1 MWGTLEGIGGTLGTG
16 RSVVTPAPRGETQ
29 PARKVEKK
37 KKRMG
42 KIWCG
47 CVHIRMDFS
56 FENKPCV
63 LLNFE
68 GASRHSFGGFPIH
81 AWMWRRR
88 PSASLTWSLSSY
100 WFLINHIGEER
111 EFLVSCER
119 NIENL
124 SSSLEKA
131 WLMFRRCIWKERKS
145 ATQNIHIWNAV
156 QSRSAWDELVT
167 KAKAMSGKK
176 CSG

>member
-1 MWGTLEGIGGTLGTG
+1 MLGTG

-29 PARKVEKK
+29 PARKVKK

-47 CVHIRMDFS
+47 CVHLRMDFS

-88 PSASLTWSLSSY
+88 PSASLTSSLSSY

-131 WLMFRRCIWKERKS
+131 WLMFRRCVWKERKS